1 LRLLLK
7 DEAGLEYWKNKS
19 RRILVAVKSC
29 HRDLN
34 DGCNQAVRDTWGKD
48 LPPCCDLK
56 FFVGNGD
63 SKLLPDEVR
72 IYCPDDFYHL
82 PDKMRGILNW
92 FLGRPE
98 YDYIFLFDTD
108 TYVIVNRWMRTRF
121 WRHDYTGFFTPN
133 HDIGRQY
140 ESMTDNRG
148 QKISPFYAYAS
159 THACGL
165 SRKAAR
171 PIVQINPIS
180 SWYDDVWIGQVLG
193 PLIGPY
199 DFYNSDRIT
208 ASTLYQ
214 GEKAIFH
221 MNSSTLGKGRRSPVA
236 WQYWMHQMP
245 VECR

>member
-1 LRLLLK
+1 MRLLLK
-7 DEAGLEYWKNKS
+7 DDRGKEYWKNKS

-29 HRDLN
+29 HRDISN
-34 DGCNQAVRDTWGKD
+34 GCNIAVRETWGKD
-48 LPPCCDLK
+48 LPKCCDLK

-140 ESMTDNRG
+140 ESMVDNRG

-159 THACGL
+159 AHACGL

-171 PIVQINPIS
+171 PIVQHDPDH
-180 SWYDDVWIGQVLG
+180 WADDLWLGQILG
-193 PLIGPY
+193 PMIGPY
-199 DFYNSDRIT
+199 DFYNPDRIT
-208 ASTLYQ
+208 ASGLYQ
-214 GEKAIFH
+214 GDKAIFH
-221 MNSSTLGKGRRSPVA
+221 MNASTLAPGRRNPA
-236 WQYWMHQMP
+236 EWMRWMSKMP
-245 VECR
+245 KDCR